1 MHSCKDILLP
11 NFARSEEENSDAPI
25 SLLKRNIVFL
35 SFVKP
40 HTKTLN
46 MLHAYFY
53 VLHTTCEDTSKSV
66 SLDSTSKNITFLA
79 LSFINGTISLVY
91 VFSCAFNV
99 IKF

>member
-1 MHSCKDILLP
+1 MHSCKDILLYS
-11 NFARSEEENSDAPI
+11 FARSKEENSDAPT
-25 SLLKRNIVFL
+25 SLKRNIVFS
-35 SFVKP
+35 SFVKT

-66 SLDSTSKNITFLA
+66 SLDSTSKNITFLP

-91 VFSCAFNV
+91 VFPCAFNM
-99 IKF
+99 INF